1 MKKRLI
7 TGLII
12 VGILI
17 PLLVVPQLLEVFH
30 IVAAIFAGIGACE
43 VMRLS
48 ESEKK
53 YSWRIKTVII
63 IATLLV
69 YVSGLGLWQS
79 LTFEIGFDQDAVTLV
94 FNSQV
99 SFALILTSVLLQ
111 LSLLVFSK
119 NFDARDIGKSFA
131 ASFYVGLGVASIV
144 ALRGL
149 GIRYVVYLFIITILT
164 DVFAYVYGMLFGN
177 HKMIERISPKKS
189 WEGAIGGT
197 IIGTLVATLFAFMF
211 GSLFTG
217 SLNDGNYKT
226 IFDNFA
232 DFTTYE
238 SWVQFLIIFGV
249 SLIASIMSQIGDL
262 VASKL
267 KRTYDVKDFG
277 TIFPGHGGFLD
288 RFDSA
293 IYTSMLLL
301 TIFLVLSKVIA

>member
-53 YSWRIKTVII
+53 YAWRIKTVII

-119 NFDARDIGKSFA
+119 DFDARDIGKSFA

-164 DVFAYVYGMLFGN
+164 DVFAYLYGMMFGN

-189 WEGAIGGT
+189 WEG
-197 IIGTLVATLFAFMF
+197 TLVATLFAFMF
-211 GSLFTG
+211 GSLFTRT
-217 SLNDGNYKT
+217 LNDGNYKT

-232 DFTTYE
+232 NFTTYE
-238 SWVQFLIIFGV
+238 SWAQFLIIFGV

-301 TIFLVLSKVIA
+301 AIFLVLSKVIA